1 MVDKDELK
9 RKRTE
14 DLAELFVNLS
24 KDEASILVE
33 GKRDR
38 EALIRGGID
47 EKRIV
52 MLHGKSRLDIED
64 IFSGCKE
71 VILMLDY
78 DAEGLKMLDE
88 FKAIFSHTGTRVNT
102 WYWSKTREIFNGHI
116 DCIENLRGYF
126 EP

>member
-14 DLAELFVNLS
+14 ELTELFDDLA
-24 KDEASILVE
+24 KDEAPILVE

-38 EALIRGGID
+38 EALTRGGID
-47 EKRIV
+47 GTRIT

-71 VILMLDY
+71 AILLLDY

-88 FKAIFSHTGTRVNT
+88 FKAIFSRAGTRVNT
-102 WYWSKTREIFNGHI
+102 WYWSKIREIFNGHI
-116 DCIENLRGYF
+116 ACIENLRGYF
-126 EP
+126 